1 MSAFVFHWFRLP
13 DDVGTGTPGRVL
25 PSDWSANFSS
35 HGKPP
40 VLSLSHMVTKLEFAL
55 QAKRLGDSWKMQ
67 FKEFWSDT
75 KGTLGVYMGLQNPL
89 ELHICSDFKA

>member
-1 MSAFVFHWFRLP
+1 MSKQCCPYVKKKNRDGRGRQPPPGPVHWFRLP

-40 VLSLSHMVTKLEFAL
+40 VLSLSHM
-55 QAKRLGDSWKMQ
+55 S
-67 FKEFWSDT
+67 
-75 KGTLGVYMGLQNPL
+75 QN
-89 ELHICSDFKA
+89 